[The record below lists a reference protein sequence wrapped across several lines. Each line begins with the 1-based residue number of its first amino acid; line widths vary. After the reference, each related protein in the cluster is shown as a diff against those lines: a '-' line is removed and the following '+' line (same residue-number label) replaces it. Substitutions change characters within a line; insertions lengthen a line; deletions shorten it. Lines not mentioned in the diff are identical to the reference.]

1 MCRCLIER
9 KNKFITVDKYVM
21 RTIAGETVLVSVG
34 DGVADFCGIIQLN
47 STARIIWE
55 KLITGASAEE
65 LTNTL
70 LSEFDVSKE
79 KAETDVIETLKILSE
94 RKMITY
100 AE

>member
-1 MCRCLIER
+1 
-9 KNKFITVDKYVM
+9 M

-55 KLITGASAEE
+55 NLKTGASAEE